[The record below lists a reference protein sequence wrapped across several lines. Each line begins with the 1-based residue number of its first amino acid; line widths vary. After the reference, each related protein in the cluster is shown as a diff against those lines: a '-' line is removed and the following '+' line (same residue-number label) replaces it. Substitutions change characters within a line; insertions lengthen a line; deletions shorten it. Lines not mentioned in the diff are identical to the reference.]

1 MTSQTNRSG
10 QGPASAVL
18 RVFADRD
25 RSPVF
30 AAIGVG
36 DVLRSAAL
44 DTVRKVR
51 ADMRHRRDDAADTF
65 NLAFGELPRNLDDLV
80 HQVTPAELRK
90 RAEHCR
96 RFGLDL
102 YEFLSARGEIAAS
115 KVQSDPDSGAGNGKL
130 DLGVVGV
137 RLAAAAADDIQR
149 LAARLLQRSADADSP
164 SDE

>member
-1 MTSQTNRSG
+1 MTSRTNRSG
-10 QGPASAVL
+10 QGLAGAVL

-36 DVLRSAAL
+36 DVVRSAAL
-44 DTVRKVR
+44 DTVHKVLE
-51 ADMRHRRDDAADTF
+51 DIRHRRDDAADTV
-65 NLAFGELPRNLDDLV
+65 NLAFGELPRNLDDLLR
-80 HQVTPAELRK
+80 QATPAELRK

-115 KVQSDPDSGAGNGKL
+115 KVQGDPDSGADNGKL

-149 LAARLLQRSADADSP
+149 LASRMLERSAAAESP